1 MTIIFHID
9 VNSAFL
15 SWSAVE
21 ELKNGAD
28 RDLRK
33 INAIVGG
40 DQKSRHGIVLAKS
53 QSAKRYG
60 IRTGEL
66 LRMPLVSVRI
76 LWWYLRITGAIR
88 NTVKGLW
95 SFCGIIHQI

>member
-40 DQKSRHGIVLAKS
+40 LLKDMASVRGN
-53 QSAKRYG
+53 
-60 IRTGEL
+60 L
-66 LRMPLVSVRI
+66 LRMPFVSVRI

-95 SFCGIIHQI
+95 IFCGIIHQI

>member
-53 QSAKRYG
+53 QDVYKRQLYFSYDDHIQCPAAG
-60 IRTGEL
+60 
-66 LRMPLVSVRI
+66 
-76 LWWYLRITGAIR
+76 R
-88 NTVKGLW
+88 NAD
-95 SFCGIIHQI
+95 SCNE

>member
-53 QSAKRYG
+53 QSVKDMASVRG
-60 IRTGEL
+60 NL
-66 LRMPLVSVRI
+66 LRMPFVSVQI
-76 LWWYLRITGAIR
+76 LWWYLRIMGAIR

-95 SFCGIIHQI
+95 IFCGIIHQI